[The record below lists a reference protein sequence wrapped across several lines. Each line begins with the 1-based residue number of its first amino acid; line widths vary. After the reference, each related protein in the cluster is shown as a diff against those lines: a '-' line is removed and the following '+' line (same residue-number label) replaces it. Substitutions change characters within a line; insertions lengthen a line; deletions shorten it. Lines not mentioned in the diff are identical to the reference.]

1 MELQEIIQD
10 IHAMNQELEKFEAK
24 YGMLSRDFY
33 ELYISGALRDEEI
46 EEINDY
52 GRWAAY
58 YRIKSQREAAYDKLM
73 KERLAELRA
82 SAPSGALVLAP
93 D

>member
-1 MELQEIIQD
+1 MELQKLIQD
-10 IHAMNQELEKFEAK
+10 IHAMNQELEKFEEK

-46 EEINDY
+46 EEVNDY

-58 YRIKSQREAAYDKLM
+58 YRIKLQREEAYD
-73 KERLAELRA
+73 RLIKKRLGKLRA
-82 SAPSGALVLAP
+82 SVPSGALALTP
-93 D
+93 H

>member
-1 MELQEIIQD
+1 MELREIIQD

-24 YGMLSRDFY
+24 YGMLSKDFY

-46 EEINDY
+46 EELNDY

-58 YRIKSQREAAYDKLM
+58 YRIKLQREKAYDKLIE
-73 KERLAELRA
+73 ERLAKLRA
-82 SAPSGALVLAP
+82 SASSGELALTP
-93 D
+93 Q